1 MPTLRRLI
9 DRPGG
14 LLAASVILALAMG
27 LLTSSLLG
35 FGIFLIV
42 PSVVTR
48 LFRR

>member
-14 LLAASVILALAMG
+14 LLAASVILALIMG

-42 PSVVTR
+42 PSVVAR